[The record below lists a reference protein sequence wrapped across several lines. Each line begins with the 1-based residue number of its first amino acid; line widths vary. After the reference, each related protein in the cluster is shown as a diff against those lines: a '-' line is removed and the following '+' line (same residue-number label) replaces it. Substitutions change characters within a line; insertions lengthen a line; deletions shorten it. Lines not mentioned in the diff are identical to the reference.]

1 MNGCRTL
8 LMGFFSMI
16 NSNGSIFYFAI
27 LDSPSIHL
35 NYLHIVPIPADNR
48 VAQDVEELAPQ
59 LQVSRGI
66 REALTSNL
74 TDDLRS

>member
-1 MNGCRTL
+1 MYGCNIL
-8 LMGFFSMI
+8 LMGFF
-16 NSNGSIFYFAI
+16 YFKSEWFHEKNYFMDWPSFH
-27 LDSPSIHL
+27 LD
-35 NYLHIVPIPADNR
+35 YLHIVPVPADNW